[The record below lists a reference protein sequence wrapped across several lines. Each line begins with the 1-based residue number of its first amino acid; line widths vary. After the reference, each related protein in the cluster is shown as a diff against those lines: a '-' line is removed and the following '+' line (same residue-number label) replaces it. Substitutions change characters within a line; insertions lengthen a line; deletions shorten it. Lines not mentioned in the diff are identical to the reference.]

1 MNFESLTIQRFK
13 VGVDIYKRIYQVAQK
28 NNGKLRVY
36 SVIDGAILFDNL
48 NPNEV
53 QIDGVKMRNIDQL
66 QNIIF
71 NKSCVCENEVDDM
84 DHKIFDRTFDKTF
97 E

>member
-13 VGVDIYKRIYQVAQK
+13 VGVDFHKRIYQVAKK
-28 NNGKLRVY
+28 NNGKLRVF

-48 NPNEV
+48 NPDEV
-53 QIDGVKMRNIDQL
+53 LIDGVKMRNIDQL

-71 NKSCVCENEVDDM
+71 NKSCACENEPDDM
-84 DHKIFDRTFDKTF
+84 NYKIFDRTFDETF